1 MNLQV
6 EKSDSQELPR
16 PDSTVSSP
24 IKRDSLDTQSPR
36 THPAGD
42 HTPHTPVTPTTPH
55 TPVTPTTPHT
65 PVTPTTPHT
74 PVTPTTPHTPVTPTT
89 PHTPATPTTPHTLVT
104 PTTPHTPAT
113 PTTPHTPTTPTRVRH
128 DSGSP
133 RKLKS
138 PDGEGGK
145 GYIRKRSS
153 KDVSPAEK
161 KKRIKTFKPVC

>member
-6 EKSDSQELPR
+6 EKSDSQELQR

-24 IKRDSLDTQSPR
+24 IKRDSLDSQSPR

-65 PVTPTTPHT
+65 
-74 PVTPTTPHTPVTPTT
+74 
-89 PHTPATPTTPHTLVT
+89 L
-104 PTTPHTPAT
+104 AT